1 MAESSRPVQNRR
13 RNMRRPS
20 KNRVR
25 VTCRRGGL
33 DLGPNLGLAMVDLCE
48 AGVRLVVKEPL
59 EPGCAVSVGLEGQS
73 HSRPT
78 LRHRQRGLVP
88 RRRRRDLLGRRAPS
102 RRACRTRSFWN
113 SPGSLY
119 RWGRRT
125 WKMDGKA
132 QAPIRQAW
140 LNHLPP

>member
-1 MAESSRPVQNRR
+1 MAESPPRVQNRR

-20 KNRVR
+20 KKRVR

-73 HSRPT
+73 HNRPT
-78 LRHRQRGLVP
+78 LRIGSVVWCLAAADGTYLTGVRFEKGLPYTFV
-88 RRRRRDLLGRRAPS
+88 LEL
-102 RRACRTRSFWN
+102 TRE
-113 SPGSLY
+113 SL
-119 RWGRRT
+119 
-125 WKMDGKA
+125 
-132 QAPIRQAW
+132 
-140 LNHLPP
+140 